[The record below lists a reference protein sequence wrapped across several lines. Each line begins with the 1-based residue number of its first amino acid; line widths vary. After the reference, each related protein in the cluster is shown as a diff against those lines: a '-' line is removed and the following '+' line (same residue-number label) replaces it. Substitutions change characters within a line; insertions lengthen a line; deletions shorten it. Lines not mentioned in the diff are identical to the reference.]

1 MMCVKLT
8 LAPVVRANWLFRMR
22 RLTSR
27 SRAGTVRTLVAVGT
41 ARLASILAA
50 VGEAAPGSGVA
61 SSFSLSVAT
70 EAAAGFDDGVEAGAG
85 TAAGPGAGAAAGPG
99 VDAD

>member
-8 LAPVVRANWLFRMR
+8 LAPVVRANWLFRTR

-41 ARLASILAA
+41 ARLASMLATMR
-50 VGEAAPGSGVA
+50 EAAPRSGVD
-61 SSFSLSVAT
+61 SSFS
-70 EAAAGFDDGVEAGAG
+70 GRPD
-85 TAAGPGAGAAAGPG
+85 GAAAGAGAFVEAGVAGRAAPAGAASLTPG
-99 VDAD
+99 AA